1 MNKTI
6 PIAGGV
12 IVIIAIIVAVGAS
25 SMSSE
30 MNESIPTVDLEDSVD
45 VIESSGKSF
54 DVGINEGLK
63 IGDKP

>member
-1 MNKTI
+1 MNKAI

-30 MNESIPTVDLEDSVD
+30 MSESTPSVDLEDSVD

>member
-30 MNESIPTVDLEDSVD
+30 INESIPTVDLEDSVD

>member
-1 MNKTI
+1 MNKAI

-12 IVIIAIIVAVGAS
+12 IVIIAIIAVLGAS
-25 SMSSE
+25 SMNSE
-30 MNESIPTVDLEDSVD
+30 MNESVPTVDFEDSVD

-54 DVGINEGLK
+54 DIGINEGLK

>member
-30 MNESIPTVDLEDSVD
+30 MNESIPTVDFEDSVD

>member
-1 MNKTI
+1 MNKAI

-12 IVIIAIIVAVGAS
+12 IVIIAIIAVVGAS
-25 SMSSE
+25 PMNSE
-30 MNESIPTVDLEDSVD
+30 MNESTPSVDLEDSVD

>member
-1 MNKTI
+1 MNKAI

-30 MNESIPTVDLEDSVD
+30 MNESTPSVDLGDSVD

>member
-1 MNKTI
+1 MNKAI

-12 IVIIAIIVAVGAS
+12 IVIIAIIAVVGAS

-30 MNESIPTVDLEDSVD
+30 MSESTPSVDLEDSVD

>member
-30 MNESIPTVDLEDSVD
+30 MSESVPSVDLEDSVD

>member
-1 MNKTI
+1 MNKAI

-30 MNESIPTVDLEDSVD
+30 INESIPTVDLEDSVD

>member
-1 MNKTI
+1 MNKAI

-12 IVIIAIIVAVGAS
+12 IVIIAIIAAVGAT

-30 MNESIPTVDLEDSVD
+30 MNESTPSVDLEDSVD

>member
-6 PIAGGV
+6 PIAGGI
-12 IVIIAIIVAVGAS
+12 IVIIAIIAAVGAT

-30 MNESIPTVDLEDSVD
+30 MNESIPTVDLEDSVKA
-45 VIESSGKSF
+45 IESSGKSF